1 MAKYTTQV
9 RSICEV
15 SAGLTEGAGY
25 ADVDSIL
32 TKAAPKIF
40 DFDYPIFDETYRLPL
55 EKKILKHY
63 YTREIGLE
71 TVGLW
76 KLKLD
81 AKMNEIMPYYNQLY
95 KSTLIEYDPLHDT
108 DLTREHE
115 GEGNAVSRNDTRGS
129 STTRNSGISA
139 SNEMIA
145 FSDTPQGGL
154 NGVETNNY
162 LTNATKTDRNLTNTG
177 ETTNSANSAEN
188 SSVDST
194 DKYIE
199 HIYGATGGLSFSKR
213 ILDFRKTFLNIDKMV
228 IDDLKDLF
236 FLLW

>member
-15 SAGLTEGAGY
+15 SAGLEESVGY
-25 ADVDSIL
+25 ADVDSVI
-32 TKAAPKIF
+32 TKAIPKIF
-40 DFDYPIFDETYRLPL
+40 DFDFPIFDEAYRLTL

-81 AKMNEIMPYYNQLY
+81 TKLNEIMPYYNQLY
-95 KSTLIEYDPLHDT
+95 ESALIKYNPLHDT
-108 DLTREHE
+108 DLTKKHE
-115 GEGNAVSRNDTRGS
+115 GEANEVSHTKTAGNSSYKNS
-129 STTRNSGISA
+129 STGATHD
-139 SNEMIA
+139 MVA

-154 NGVETNNY
+154 QDVEDNAY
-162 LTNATKTDRNLTNTG
+162 LTNATKTDRATSNAGEGTNTTSG
-177 ETTNSANSAEN
+177 SGDGT
-188 SSVDST
+188 VDNT

-199 HIYGATGGLSFSKR
+199 HIYGVSGGLSFSKR
-213 ILDFRKTFLNIDKMV
+213 IMDFRKTFLNIDMMV

>member
-1 MAKYTTQV
+1 MAKYTTEV

-15 SAGLTEGAGY
+15 NAGLTEGAEY
-25 ADVDSIL
+25 ADVDSVL
-32 TKAAPKIF
+32 TIAAPKIF
-40 DFDYPIFDETYRLPL
+40 NFDYPIFDENYRLPL

-95 KSTLIEYDPLHDT
+95 KSTLIEYNPLHDT
-108 DLTREHE
+108 NLTREHE
-115 GEGNAVSRNDTRGS
+115 GEGNAVSRNETSGS
-129 STTRNSGISA
+129 STTRNSGISS

-154 NGVETNNY
+154 NGVEANNY
-162 LTNATKTDRNLTNTG
+162 LTSATKTDRNLTNTG
-177 ETTNSANSAEN
+177 ETTNSSNNNGNSV
-188 SSVDST
+188 VDSA

>member
-1 MAKYTTQV
+1 MAKYTTEV

-15 SAGLTEGAGY
+15 NAGLTEGAGY
-25 ADVDSIL
+25 VDVNSVL
-32 TKAAPKIF
+32 TIAAPKIF
-40 DFDYPIFDETYRLPL
+40 NFDYPIFDENYRLPL

-95 KSTLIEYDPLHDT
+95 KSTLIKYDPLHDT

-115 GEGNAVSRNDTRGS
+115 GEGNAVSHNDTRGS
-129 STTRNSGISA
+129 STTRNSGISS
-139 SNEMIA
+139 SNDMVA

-154 NGVETNNY
+154 NGVESNKY
-162 LTNATKTDRNLTNTG
+162 LTSATKTDRNLTNTG
-177 ETTNSANSAEN
+177 ETTNSSNSAGN
-188 SSVDST
+188 SAVDST

-199 HIYGATGGLSFSKR
+199 HIYGATGGFSFSKR

>member
-15 SAGLTEGAGY
+15 SDGLTEGAGY
-25 ADVDSIL
+25 ADVDSVI
-32 TKAAPKIF
+32 TIAAPKIF
-40 DFDYPIFDETYRLPL
+40 NFDYPIFDETYRLPL

-95 KSTLIEYDPLHDT
+95 KSTLIEYNPLHDT

-115 GEGNAVSRNDTRGS
+115 GEGNAVSRNETSGN
-129 STTRNSGISA
+129 STTKNSGTVTSHDM
-139 SNEMIA
+139 SA

-154 NGVETNNY
+154 QDIESNTY
-162 LTNATKTDRNLTNTG
+162 LTSATKSDRNTVNDSEGTNVTSG
-177 ETTNSANSAEN
+177 KSSG
-188 SSVDST
+188 SVDST